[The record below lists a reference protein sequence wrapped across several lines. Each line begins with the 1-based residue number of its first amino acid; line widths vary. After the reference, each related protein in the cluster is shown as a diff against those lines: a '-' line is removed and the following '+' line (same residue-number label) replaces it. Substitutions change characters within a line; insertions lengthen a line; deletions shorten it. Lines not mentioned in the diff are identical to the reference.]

1 MHDLLNSLGI
11 AQIIAPQTVQA
22 APVASDAIDLQGC
35 ESLALIV
42 AVGNIVDT
50 LDSENRIDVKIEH
63 ADDNG
68 NGAPAAF
75 TACADSD
82 VMAAPEALNAGVFL
96 SIDDAGLESKRHTIG
111 YCGGKRFV
119 KVTATPVS
127 MTTGGPMAVLAIKGN
142 LAQRPAAN

>member
-22 APVASDAIDLQGC
+22 APVAGSAIDMQGC

-42 AVGNIVDT
+42 AVGEIADT
-50 LDSENRIDVKIEH
+50 LDSDNRIDVKIEH
-63 ADDNG
+63 ADDDGTG
-68 NGAPAAF
+68 NPGAYAACSD
-75 TACADSD
+75 AD
-82 VMAAPEALNAGVFL
+82 VMASETLVSGVFL
-96 SIDDAGLESKRHTIG
+96 SIDDTALENKRHAIG

-127 MTTGGPMAVLAIKGN
+127 MTTGGPLAVLAIKGN
-142 LAQRPAAN
+142 LSQRPAAG